1 MTPSTDGEFPS
12 TCWSMVRAAA
22 GDLQGGQ
29 ARSAFERLFIAYRGP
44 ITAYFRSRLRCCHQ
58 DAGEADE
65 LTQALFTNL
74 LARQKLAGVTEDY
87 GSRFRCWLKRV
98 AHNLHIDWAR
108 KRGWGVAL
116 EGEVGAD
123 DEQFREADLELDRE
137 WARQALQ
144 RALGR
149 LVRAYATP
157 DREPYC
163 NAFMPFLF
171 SGGVGRLPATEIA
184 ERLGR
189 TQNAVRVAFHRFC
202 DDLRGFLA
210 EEAAVSP
217 EEADAELGY
226 LRDVLRGVCAVE
238 WPAAQGGP

>member
-1 MTPSTDGEFPS
+1 MTPSTDGDFPS
-12 TCWSMVRAAA
+12 TCWSVVRAAA
-22 GDLQGGQ
+22 GDLNEGQ
-29 ARSAFERLFIAYRGP
+29 ARSAFERLFTAYRGP
-44 ITAYFRSRLRCCHQ
+44 ITAYFRSRLRLCHQ
-58 DAGEADE
+58 DPGEAEE
-65 LTQALFTNL
+65 LTQALFADL
-74 LARQKLAGVTEDY
+74 LDRKKLVRVTEAF
-87 GSRFRCWLKRV
+87 GARFRSWLKTV
-98 AHNLHIDWAR
+98 AHNQHVDWAR
-108 KRGWGVAL
+108 KRGWNVAL

-149 LVRAYATP
+149 LVGAYTTA

-163 NAFMPFLF
+163 KAFLPFL
-171 SGGVGRLPATEIA
+171 SAGGVGRLPAAEIA

-189 TQNAVRVAFHRFC
+189 TENAVRVAYHRFC
-202 DDLRGFLA
+202 NDLRGFLA

-217 EEADAELGY
+217 EEADAELAY

-238 WPAAQGGP
+238 WPAS

>member
-1 MTPSTDGEFPS
+1 MTPSTDGDFPS

-22 GDLQGGQ
+22 GDLHEGQ
-29 ARSAFERLFIAYRGP
+29 ARSAFERLFSAYRGP
-44 ITAYFRSRLRCCHQ
+44 ITAYFRSRLRCCRQ

-74 LARQKLAGVTEDY
+74 LARQTLAGVTEDY
-87 GSRFRCWLKRV
+87 GARFRCWLRRV

-116 EGEVGAD
+116 EVEVGAD

-144 RALGR
+144 RAWGR
-149 LVRAYATP
+149 LARAYATP
-157 DREPYC
+157 ERQPYFT
-163 NAFMPFLF
+163 AFVPFLV
-171 SGGVGRLPATEIA
+171 SGEEGKLPAVTIA

-189 TQNAVRVAFHRFC
+189 TENAVRVAFHRFC
-202 DDLRGFLA
+202 NDLRGFLA

-226 LRDVLRGVCAVE
+226 LRDVLRGVRAEE
-238 WPAAQGGP
+238 WPPAPGGP